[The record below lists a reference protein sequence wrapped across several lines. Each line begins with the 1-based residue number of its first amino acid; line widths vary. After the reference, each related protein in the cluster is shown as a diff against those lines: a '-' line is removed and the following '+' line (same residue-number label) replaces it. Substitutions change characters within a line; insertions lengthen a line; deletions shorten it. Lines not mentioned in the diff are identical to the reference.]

1 MIKKNIYECV
11 TLDVTAMFDDGQ
23 PLKGSIAFVTKE
35 YDIKLPE
42 DKNKKEYILFKK
54 EFTVEV
60 KDDIAEYKFVIK
72 KIIDDNN
79 IKQEDIAYVKGW
91 IDVDGEGEYD
101 IEYDLEV
108 FLEIELITKDMLVAM
123 GCTNIEKEEELLEAL
138 NKYCKQYE
146 INTPIRIAHFLSQ
159 TAHESG
165 GFKEFEEDDT
175 YRESIAIQNNCYKKY
190 RESPEGKDI
199 VLEPMIKGG
208 KQVDFKCKQPEYF
221 NCKYG
226 GKQENTKINPNDSNK
241 QYYYQI
247 EDGYKYRGRGLIQI
261 TRRSAYKNFTQRYNS
276 KYPDDKQDFES
287 NPNLIKEEK
296 YAVASACDYWRNNGI
311 VQRDINVLADN
322 GSDDSVVLSIS
333 REINGYAQE
342 IPNGY
347 NDINKPLSRLQLFH
361 KLKKYMRL

>member
-165 GFKEFEEDDT
+165 GFKKFEEDDT
-175 YRESIAIQNNCYKKY
+175 YRESIAIQNSCYKKY

-199 VLEPMIKGG
+199 VLEPMIKDG

-221 NCKYG
+221 NCKYYKEDLG
-226 GKQENTKINPNDSNK
+226 NSP
-241 QYYYQI
+241 
-247 EDGYKYRGRGLIQI
+247 EDGHKYRGRGLIQI
-261 TRRSAYKNFTQRYNS
+261 TGRTNYQGFTDEYNKKNQN
-276 KYPDDKQDFES
+276 DKQNFMD
-287 NPNLIKEEK
+287 NPDLVSTNID
-296 YAVASACDYWRNNGI
+296 YSVASACYWWNNLSARGGSVNKYADKGATKI
-311 VQRDINVLADN
+311 DVYNVSWCVNARQKQKKPFMPEYSEEAN
-322 GSDDSVVLSIS
+322 GLED
-333 REINGYAQE
+333 RW
-342 IPNGY
+342 
-347 NDINKPLSRLQLFH
+347 NKFE
-361 KLKKYMRL
+361 KIAKYLGLIK